1 MDTVRTIAC
10 NLMPPLA
17 QRAERD
23 ATLVAFA
30 EACTCIADSARPAH
44 TTNKV
49 KVQPPCDTDV
59 RTRFG
64 VSATL
69 ARRAM
74 ARVCAAIQVK
84 SKTHATLE
92 PPSIDDDQRLFSFWE
107 GDWTFSL
114 TLLPHRA
121 RLDAALGD
129 YQQGRRKGHPPPRAT
144 RVKRPDGT
152 GFLPVPVQSP
162 APPPRETADVLG
174 VDLGRTASAHTSDEQ
189 HWSGQPLTRPP
200 GSVEPP
206 ACGTPDE
213 RLARPQKWSAEMPG
227 ACGTAVGACETVAA
241 PAQPCEQH
249 DPDGHGPTLRSCH
262 RPGRVDRHAG
272 AHQPAA
278 QEANG
283 APP

>member
-30 EACTCIADSARPAH
+30 EACTCIADSARPAP

-74 ARVCAAIQVK
+74 ARVGAAIQVK
-84 SKTHATLE
+84 SKTHAPLE
-92 PPSIDDDQRLFSFWE
+92 PPSLDDDQRLCSFRE

-121 RLDAALGD
+121 RLVALCLQGD
-129 YQQGRRKGHPPPRAT
+129 WRA
-144 RVKRPDGT
+144 P
-152 GFLPVPVQSP
+152 QS
-162 APPPRETADVLG
+162 
-174 VDLGRTASAHTSDEQ
+174 
-189 HWSGQPLTRPP
+189 
-200 GSVEPP
+200 
-206 ACGTPDE
+206 CGTLVP
-213 RLARPQKWSAEMPG
+213 
-227 ACGTAVGACETVAA
+227 AVRYWCPHTDASRW
-241 PAQPCEQH
+241 
-249 DPDGHGPTLRSCH
+249 HG
-262 RPGRVDRHAG
+262 GRVLRRLVPG
-272 AHQPAA
+272 
-278 QEANG
+278 
-283 APP
+283 